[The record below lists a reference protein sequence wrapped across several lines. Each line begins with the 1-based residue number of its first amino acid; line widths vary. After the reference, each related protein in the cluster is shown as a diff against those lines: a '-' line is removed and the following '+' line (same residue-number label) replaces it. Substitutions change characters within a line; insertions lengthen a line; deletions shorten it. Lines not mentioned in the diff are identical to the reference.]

1 MFSPAGEE
9 GALEGLPPPLPEAGG
24 LDLGGGAQSL
34 DQLFEGSFYG
44 IEERRIQRVARKH
57 DPTMEP
63 ISEDWAVMSPG
74 FAPDDRAFDPPELG
88 QSLPSDPDQLLRAY
102 VNLSK
107 GGRYDGQ
114 PGDHP
119 DYVGAGYQCF
129 DMGEKADFLVR
140 QDGEGQGLLDFSD
153 VVMFQK
159 EVGVYCRPAFSGA
172 KCEGPASYYTFP
184 WVQWFPG
191 DPLEGKPEESA
202 MTKMIFVE
210 RLGAG
215 GGPGDGAVRLNLDRC
230 FVLDG
235 ENTMV
240 LSMGPSEEA
249 ELSRHGKRGT
259 AQTACPMRDVRAYD
273 EGAAPTSPTTMRV
286 NFSKLRPKPAAK
298 EDKPEGGGRGAGARA
313 QEFGLRIRQGGVS
326 VERWGLMP
334 PGSDVSDRHLHEAWA
349 RKKAGANT
357 FIMDSEIALS
367 EQSPFSQTGDFSSA
381 ETDWKWRRSGLEE
394 LDRKGEIPE
403 EFEPVLEPNFY
414 ETVDPENKSRW
425 FTHLAQESSAL
436 DSKMDFSR
444 NLPKGSERGEWTFEG
459 GRWVRSRTVPPEER
473 TKLH

>member
-1 MFSPAGEE
+1 MGAEGAAGGQGLGGMFSPAGEE

-44 IEERRIQRVARKH
+44 IEERRIQRVARRH

-107 GGRYDGQ
+107 GGRYEGQ

-119 DYVGAGYQCF
+119 DYVGAGYRCF

-191 DPLEGKPEESA
+191 DPLEGKPEESV

-215 GGPGDGAVRLNLDRC
+215 RGPGDGAVRLNLDRC

-259 AQTACPMRDVRAYD
+259 AQTGCRMRDVRAYD

-286 NFSKLRPKPAAK
+286 NFSKLRPKPAAE
-298 EDKPEGGGRGAGARA
+298 EDEPEGGGGGGGGSARPGVRPADPPGWRLCGAVGSDASRLGRVRPAPPRGLGAEEGRGQHLHHGLGDRPQRAVALLPDWALQLSRNGLEVAALRAGGAG
-313 QEFGLRIRQGGVS
+313 
-326 VERWGLMP
+326 P
-334 PGSDVSDRHLHEAWA
+334 
-349 RKKAGANT
+349 
-357 FIMDSEIALS
+357 
-367 EQSPFSQTGDFSSA
+367 
-381 ETDWKWRRSGLEE
+381 
-394 LDRKGEIPE
+394 
-403 EFEPVLEPNFY
+403 
-414 ETVDPENKSRW
+414 
-425 FTHLAQESSAL
+425 
-436 DSKMDFSR
+436 
-444 NLPKGSERGEWTFEG
+444 EG
-459 GRWVRSRTVPPEER
+459 GDS
-473 TKLH
+473 

>member
-1 MFSPAGEE
+1 VLSPAGEE
-9 GALEGLPPPLPEAGG
+9 GAVDGLPPPPPEAGG

-57 DPTMEP
+57 EPAMEP
-63 ISEDWAVMSPG
+63 ISEDWAAVDPG
-74 FAPDDRAFDPPELG
+74 YVQDDRAFDPPELG
-88 QSLPSDPDQLLRAY
+88 QSLPSDPDQLLQAY
-102 VNLSK
+102 TNLAQ
-107 GGRYDGQ
+107 GGRYEGQ
-114 PGDHP
+114 PGNHP
-119 DYVGAGYQCF
+119 DYVGAGYRCF
-129 DMGEKADFLVR
+129 DMGKKADFLVR
-140 QDGEGQGLLDFSD
+140 QDREGEGLLDFSD

-191 DPLEGKPEESA
+191 DPLEGKPEESE

-210 RLGAG
+210 RQGGGAG
-215 GGPGDGAVRLNLDRC
+215 PEDGPVQLNLDRC

-240 LSMGPSEEA
+240 LSMGPSDEA

-259 AQTACPMRDVRAYD
+259 AQTACHVRDVRAYD
-273 EGAAPTSPTTMRV
+273 EGAAPASPTTMRV
-286 NFSKLRPKPAAK
+286 NFSKLRLKPSA
-298 EDKPEGGGRGAGARA
+298 EEELEGGGPLGARS
-313 QEFGLRIRQGGVS
+313 QEFGLRIRQGGIS
-326 VERWGLMP
+326 VERWCLMP
-334 PGSDVSDRHLHEAWA
+334 PGADVSDRHMHEAWA
-349 RKKAGANT
+349 RRKAGTNT

-367 EQSPFSQTGDFSSA
+367 EQSPFSQTGAFNSA
-381 ETDWKWRRSGLEE
+381 ETEWKWQRSGLDE
-394 LDRKGEIPE
+394 LDRRGEIPE

-414 ETVDPENKSRW
+414 ETVDPESKSRW
-425 FTHLAQESSAL
+425 FTHLEQESSAL

-444 NLPKGSERGEWTFEG
+444 NLPKDTGQGKWSFEG
-459 GRWVRSRTVPPEER
+459 GRWVRSRTLPPEQQ
-473 TKLH
+473 TKLQ